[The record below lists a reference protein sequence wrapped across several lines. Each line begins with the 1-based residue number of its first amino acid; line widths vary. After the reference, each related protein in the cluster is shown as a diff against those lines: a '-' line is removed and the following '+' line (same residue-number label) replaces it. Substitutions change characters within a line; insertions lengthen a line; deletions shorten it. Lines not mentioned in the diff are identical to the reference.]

1 MHHIIPRECL
11 HIAGQSLTL
20 VLLIAGAFLF
30 LRLLWQW
37 RRGICPLFTRASVG
51 RLQARSW
58 QSADIVVLLLA
69 IMLPMAPALLA
80 ILETSGDATATPPT
94 TLQLVPYFLF
104 YVLILAGVLLAA
116 RRTGMGVGAALGIT
130 RATLGSSMRTG
141 LVLGLAMLPPVILT
155 ACLTEWALRGLGI
168 PPDRQAVFDLL
179 ADPRVG
185 AVTQA
190 LLVFVAVVAA
200 PFAEEAVFRG
210 VVFPVVL
217 RSRRLFGTLL
227 LVNVLFAL
235 LHLHPPSFFPLLAVG
250 LCLSLGMLATGSLLT
265 PIVMHAIF
273 NGEMLLIFYAWPAL
287 AS

>member
-1 MHHIIPRECL
+1 MHHFLREGL
-11 HIAGQSLTL
+11 RIAGQGLPL
-20 VLLIAGAFLF
+20 VLLIAGAILF

-37 RRGICPLFTRASVG
+37 RRGAHPWFTRASVA
-51 RLQARSW
+51 RLRARTW
-58 QSADIVVLLLA
+58 QPADTVVLLLA

-80 ILETSGDATATPPT
+80 ILEPSGDAIPTPPT
-94 TLQLVPYFLF
+94 TSQLAPYFLF
-104 YVLILAGVLLAA
+104 YALLLAGVLLAA
-116 RRTGMGVGAALGIT
+116 RRAGSGVGAALGISRT
-130 RATLGSSMRTG
+130 TLGPAMQTG

-155 ACLTEWALRGLGI
+155 AWLTEWALRGLGL
-168 PPDRQAVFDLL
+168 PPGRQAVFDLL

-190 LLVFVAVVAA
+190 LLVFVAVLVA

-217 RSRRLFGTLL
+217 RNRRLFVALL
-227 LVNVLFAL
+227 LVNALFAL
-235 LHLHPPSFFPLLAVG
+235 LHLHPPSFLPLLAVG
-250 LCLSLGMLATGSLLT
+250 ICLSCGMLATGSLLT

-273 NGEMLLIFYAWPAL
+273 NGEMLLLFYAWPTL